1 MKKIFIAL
9 IFLPMIGFGQLESNT
24 INDLEIANTLILK
37 NSDSLKSVLD
47 KFEIE
52 YWITKES
59 PTNLTI
65 YISYNNSV
73 RLWEVKIG
81 DIFRSFNGITK
92 VAAKNV
98 VTEIFVR
105 YRHSNIND
113 LRDFFLYEF
122 PPDKE
127 STIYEKSY
135 GDKLSHFRITQL

>member
-1 MKKIFIAL
+1 
-9 IFLPMIGFGQLESNT
+9 MIGFGQLELNT
-24 INDLEIANTLILK
+24 INDLKIANTLILK

-59 PTNLTI
+59 PTNLII

-81 DIFRSFNGITK
+81 DISRFFGGTTK
-92 VAAKNV
+92 VVARNV

-105 YRHSNIND
+105 YRHSNLND
-113 LRDFFLYEF
+113 LRDFFMYEL

-127 STIYEKSY
+127 STKYEKSY
-135 GDKLSHFRITQL
+135 GEKLSHLRVVQF